1 MRPPHLH
8 NDVDASVLAVLKR
21 IVTEVRD
28 LHPVVSDTVV
38 DLLSGAL
45 DSDSAH
51 LRLYS
56 ARLAAVSG
64 TILFQELLK
73 LMNYFCPVIKETPGN
88 PHPDRE
94 YWDYRCQ
101 TCITDITRILDE
113 RKQQAD
119 ET

>member
-21 IVTEVRD
+21 SVTEVPD
-28 LHPVVSDTVV
+28 LHPIVSETVV

-45 DSDSAH
+45 DSGAAH
-51 LRLYS
+51 NRLYG
-56 ARLAAVSG
+56 ARLAAAG
-64 TILFQELLK
+64 ETILFHELLT
-73 LMNYFCPVIKETPGN
+73 LMNYFCPVTKETPGN

-94 YWDYRCQ
+94 YWDYNCR
-101 TCITDITRILDE
+101 TCIADITRILDD
-113 RKQQAD
+113 RTSH